1 MVKKIPQVPGA
12 IGASDLYTV
21 GEFQRRLGLS
31 SWNLWRAKRNGLK
44 VYRLN
49 GHHYVLGKDY
59 IEYVEEAG
67 KLSRQTKHSSSNF
80 SG

>member
-1 MVKKIPQVPGA
+1 MVKKTTQVPGS
-12 IGASDLYTV
+12 IGASDLYTF

-49 GHHYVLGKDY
+49 GQHYVLGKDY

-67 KLSRQTKHSSSNF
+67 KLSKRAKQA
-80 SG
+80 